1 MDVEAIRLLIRQ
13 KLWEGRLSH
22 DRMSRFWGRPGQGE
36 LCNACE
42 TPVTTDQMMAGDF
55 APRLSGTEPSRM
67 HARCFQLWDA
77 ERAHRTATREAAMD
91 QEALRRLIRGK
102 LQNGRLPQEGVK
114 RIWSSPSAGETCD
127 ACDTVLAK
135 DQVLME
141 GVTLD
146 LGRSHMLQLHVRCF
160 QMWDHERRAA

>member
-1 MDVEAIRLLIRQ
+1 MEADAIRIRIRQ
-13 KLWEGRLSH
+13 TLN
-22 DRMSRFWGRPGQGE
+22 DVRPPYAE
-36 LCNACE
+36 
-42 TPVTTDQMMAGDF
+42 
-55 APRLSGTEPSRM
+55 R
-67 HARCFQLWDA
+67 A
-77 ERAHRTATREAAMD
+77 ERAHRAATRGATMD

-102 LQNGRLPQEGVK
+102 LQNGRLPHEGVQ
-114 RIWSSPSAGETCD
+114 RIWSSPSDGETCNG
-127 ACDTVLAK
+127 CDTVLAK